1 MNKYLMIAKNTWNE
15 ILTYRLNFV
24 IWRIRVVLQ
33 LLTIYFIWHSVL
45 PKDATL
51 QSYNQSQ
58 ILTYILGT
66 SIIGSLVLASRS
78 YSVGDEIDK
87 GDLSNFL
94 IKPINYFFYHFA
106 RDIADKAMN
115 LTLATIELSIIFTL
129 LKPPLFVQ
137 TQLDYLVF
145 TILAVVLALIM
156 YFFINF
162 LIGLIGFW
170 SSETWGPR
178 FLFFMVIG
186 FVSGGLFPLDLLPQ
200 SVFSMMK
207 LLPFTY
213 LFYFPLKIYLGQLSA
228 GEIFFGLSITI
239 FWISALFLIVKL
251 VWLKGLKIYTA
262 QGR

>member
-129 LKPPLFVQ
+129 LKPPLF
-137 TQLDYLVF
+137 
-145 TILAVVLALIM
+145 
-156 YFFINF
+156 
-162 LIGLIGFW
+162 
-170 SSETWGPR
+170 
-178 FLFFMVIG
+178 
-186 FVSGGLFPLDLLPQ
+186 
-200 SVFSMMK
+200 
-207 LLPFTY
+207 
-213 LFYFPLKIYLGQLSA
+213 
-228 GEIFFGLSITI
+228 
-239 FWISALFLIVKL
+239 
-251 VWLKGLKIYTA
+251 
-262 QGR
+262 